1 MQPVFLLH
9 KVFQVFSIAWIF
21 VLFWQYVFL
30 MISMSSVTLV
40 IHRIGSC
47 WIYLFVELTFA
58 NFMFQ
63 IVVFHLFTYL
73 VSIFQ
78 RSFFVILFKMFSNH
92 RLNLL
97 VCLHWREEQTFY
109 CNFGIYLYE
118 LCFLWFYWI
127 FQHNLH
133 IRDSLLHRIAQ
144 IVVLRWFYS
153 YFNLSGTLEA
163 YPDSLLDIADAKF
176 HWLWRNL
183 NFFSIFTYLRS
194 SWYISGI

>member
-1 MQPVFLLH
+1 M
-9 KVFQVFSIAWIF
+9 AWIF

-47 WIYLFVELTFA
+47 WINLFVELTFA
-58 NFMFQ
+58 NFMF
-63 IVVFHLFTYL
+63 HLLTYL

-78 RSFFVILFKMFSNH
+78 RSFFVILFKMFCNH

-144 IVVLRWFYS
+144 IVVLRLFYS

-176 HWLWRNL
+176 HWMWRNL
-183 NFFSIFTYLRS
+183 NFFFHFHLSSIFM
-194 SWYISGI
+194 I